1 MRKLHSRVVCACA
14 QRAARRALRH
24 RSPFPQ
30 SEAREVLT
38 GSCQRVSWSAGERR
52 GPLQPGNASPESGRH
67 VGGARAGSPP
77 FQDGQCGHA
86 QRGTTVRHALPPP
99 CHPWQVGG
107 GTSGFGVHAQL
118 QWHLQPCRLIPV
130 PLPMGPHR
138 AQMGSLNIMSL
149 PPGTTFPHTVTK

>member
-52 GPLQPGNASPESGRH
+52 GPCSLEMPPPSQAGMWEGPGRAVLRSRMGSVDTHNA
-67 VGGARAGSPP
+67 
-77 FQDGQCGHA
+77 A
-86 QRGTTVRHALPPP
+86 QLYDTP
-99 CHPWQVGG
+99 CHPRVTHGKLGG
-107 GTSGFGVHAQL
+107 EPVALGSTHSCSGTCSPADSSPSPSPWAHTE
-118 QWHLQPCRLIPV
+118 
-130 PLPMGPHR
+130 HR
-138 AQMGSLNIMSL
+138 WGA
-149 PPGTTFPHTVTK
+149 